1 MNVEIK
7 QKKEEV
13 EKKENE
19 VIEIK
24 GGKRNIQLNVI
35 LPILT
40 FIFLYAA
47 FEIFIRAAGVP
58 RIVLPT
64 PTAIIMETAQRFS
77 ADLWPHFLVTF
88 RVIVFGFMIAI
99 PFGIALAAVFSQLP
113 IVVRATT
120 PFIILLVVTPV
131 ITIVPLLILWLGSDP
146 NIRIIAVVVQA
157 TPIITLNTLSG
168 FSKLETEKLELM
180 KSLGASKAQ
189 TFFKLTFPNAL
200 PQVFTGIKLGCI
212 FSTIGAISADFVAG
226 NVGLGF
232 RILQYSGSIMTEMA
246 YGTILIVAIIGIVLY
261 LIASSIEKKVIV
273 WRK

>member
-1 MNVEIK
+1 MNTKNEHK
-7 QKKEEV
+7 KDKKEEN
-13 EKKENE
+13 ELKEVKN
-19 VIEIK
+19 
-24 GGKRNIQLNVI
+24 GKRNIQLNVI

-40 FIFLYAA
+40 FISLYAV
-47 FEIFIRAAGVP
+47 FEIFIRATGVP

-64 PTAIIMETAQRFS
+64 PTAIITETVQRFP

-88 RVIVFGFMIAI
+88 RVIVFGFIIAI

-113 IVVRATT
+113 IVVKATT

-131 ITIVPLLILWLGSDP
+131 ITIVPLLVLWLGSDP

-168 FSKLETEKLELM
+168 FSKVETAKLELM
-180 KSLGASKAQ
+180 KSIGASRAQ
-189 TFFKLTFPNAL
+189 TFFKVTFPNAL

-232 RILQYSGSIMTEMA
+232 RILQYSGAIMTEMV
-246 YGTILIVAIIGIVLY
+246 YGTILIVASIGIILY
-261 LIASSIEKKVIV
+261 LIASSIEKRVIV

>member
-1 MNVEIK
+1 MNTENENQKEI
-7 QKKEEV
+7 
-13 EKKENE
+13 E
-19 VIEIK
+19 VIEVK
-24 GGKRNIQLNVI
+24 KGKRNIQLNVI

-40 FIFLYAA
+40 FIFLYVA
-47 FEIFIRAAGVP
+47 FEIFIRATGVP

-64 PTAIIMETAQRFS
+64 PTAIIMETVQRFP
-77 ADLWPHFLVTF
+77 ADLWPHFLVTS
-88 RVIVFGFMIAI
+88 RVIVIGFIIAI
-99 PFGIALAAVFSQLP
+99 PFGIALAAIFSQLP
-113 IVVRATT
+113 IVVKATT

-131 ITIVPLLILWLGSDP
+131 ITIVPLLVLWLGSDP

-168 FSKLETEKLELM
+168 FSKVETEKLELM
-180 KSLGASKAQ
+180 KSIGASRVQ
-189 TFFKLTFPNAL
+189 TFIKVTFPNAL
-200 PQVFTGIKLGCI
+200 PQVFTGVKLGCI

-246 YGTILIVAIIGIVLY
+246 YGTILIVALIGISLY
-261 LIASSIEKKVIV
+261 IIASSIEKKVIV